1 MTDPEIVR
9 KAVQAAIREA
19 NRPDG
24 RRIPW
29 LDERALEAVAIERY
43 LADTDRP
50 APE

>member
-19 NRPDG
+19 NRPGG

-29 LDERALEAVAIERY
+29 LDEQALEAVALERY
-43 LADTDRP
+43 QADLA
-50 APE
+50 AKE